1 MTQTMNLQ
9 INRVTESRLAS
20 TDFNNLP
27 FGRVF
32 SDHMLAVDY
41 KDGQW
46 QNARIIPFGNIEVT
60 PALTCLHYAQAC
72 FEGMKA
78 NQDVHTG
85 DVLLFRPR
93 ENAKRLNA
101 SAIRL
106 GMPSFPEDLFINY
119 LKELIQLDKNWI
131 PDMEDSALYIRPVLF
146 GSDDFIGVRPS
157 ETYRLYIIIGPTGP
171 YYGKP
176 VRVKIEEKYVR
187 AFRGGTGDVKAAGNY
202 AATLHPALLA
212 KKEGFDQILWTD
224 GLSHEYVEEIGTMNV
239 FFIVDGKVWT
249 PALSGSILPGITR
262 DSIMQLFKD
271 SGFEVEERKISV
283 QEIINAHQAG
293 KLEDAF
299 GVGTAATVTHIAELG
314 YRGQIFTLPALET
327 RTASFTI
334 KEELIGIKTG
344 RIADR
349 HGWIDRVS

>member
-1 MTQTMNLQ
+1 MTNIMTLKVQ
-9 INRVTESRLAS
+9 RVKESRLSS

-32 SDHMLAVDY
+32 SDHMLAVNY
-41 KDGQW
+41 QNGQW
-46 QNARIIPFGNIEVT
+46 ENARIIPFGNIEVT

-78 NQDVHTG
+78 NRDVNTG
-85 DVLLFRPR
+85 DILLFRPR
-93 ENAKRLNA
+93 ENARRLNA

-106 GMPSFPEDLFINY
+106 GMPTFSEDLFIDY
-119 LKELIQLDKNWI
+119 LKELIQMDKDWI

-157 ETYRLYIIIGPTGP
+157 DTYQLYILIGPTGP

-176 VRVKIEEKYVR
+176 VKVKIEEEFVR
-187 AFRGGTGDVKAAGNY
+187 AFRGGTGDVKASGNY

-212 KKEGFDQILWTD
+212 KKEGYDQILWTD
-224 GLSHEYVEEIGTMNV
+224 GQTHEYIEEIGTMNV
-239 FFIVDGKVWT
+239 FFIIDGKVVT

-262 DSIMQLFKD
+262 DSIIQLFKD
-271 SGFEVEERKISV
+271 QNFEVEERKVSV
-283 QEIINAHQAG
+283 KEVLAAHQAG
-293 KLEDAF
+293 TLEDAF

-314 YRGQIFTLPALET
+314 YQGQTYRLPEMET
-327 RTASFTI
+327 RKASTAI

-344 RIADR
+344 RVADR
-349 HGWIDRVS
+349 HGWIVRVS